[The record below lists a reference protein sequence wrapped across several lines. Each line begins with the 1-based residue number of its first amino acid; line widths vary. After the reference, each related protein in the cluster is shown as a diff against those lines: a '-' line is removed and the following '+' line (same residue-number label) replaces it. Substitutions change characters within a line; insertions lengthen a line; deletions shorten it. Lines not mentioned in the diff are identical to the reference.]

1 MTKRKVELGIK
12 GNPLTDY
19 KYKSASLFSPTSN
32 RSPSLLNL
40 KMDLNALLR
49 QNYLRTIYDELKLAK
64 KTEKKSRIINNDFFW
79 KNLKKNISRHHSYFS
94 PLYSTVSIS

>member
-1 MTKRKVELGIK
+1 MLKTLTQRQLFHVTQFKVKKLVTKKKVELGIK

-49 QNYLRTIYDELKLAK
+49 QNYLRKIYAELM
-64 KTEKKSRIINNDFFW
+64 
-79 KNLKKNISRHHSYFS
+79 
-94 PLYSTVSIS
+94 